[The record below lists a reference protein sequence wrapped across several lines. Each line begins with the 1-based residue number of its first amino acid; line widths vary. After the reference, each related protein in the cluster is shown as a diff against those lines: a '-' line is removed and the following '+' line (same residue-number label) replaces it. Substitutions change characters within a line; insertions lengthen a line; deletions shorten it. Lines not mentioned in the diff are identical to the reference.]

1 MQWFLILTSSY
12 GMLEKP
18 ILWCCLQIT
27 LWVKIKIMLP
37 LPTYLEKQV
46 TSRLL
51 HFLKFLFVRHKK
63 FSPDRHFGRIDNFLS
78 CVEKSSLGGFNK
90 AQPSFHPNTKT
101 EFVVRCAWN
110 SHLKN
115 YYQRLLLITMYHHF
129 VFHVS
134 GSVKV
139 HENVR
144 TVSSTVSTF
153 VLFEITHVDNDVLDQ
168 SSKDDDLPERI
179 QPAPFS
185 YRNQKQLFV
194 PQKPLSRL

>member
-1 MQWFLILTSSY
+1 
-12 GMLEKP
+12 
-18 ILWCCLQIT
+18 
-27 LWVKIKIMLP
+27 
-37 LPTYLEKQV
+37 
-46 TSRLL
+46 
-51 HFLKFLFVRHKK
+51 
-63 FSPDRHFGRIDNFLS
+63 
-78 CVEKSSLGGFNK
+78 
-90 AQPSFHPNTKT
+90 
-101 EFVVRCAWN
+101 
-110 SHLKN
+110 
-115 YYQRLLLITMYHHF
+115 MYHHF